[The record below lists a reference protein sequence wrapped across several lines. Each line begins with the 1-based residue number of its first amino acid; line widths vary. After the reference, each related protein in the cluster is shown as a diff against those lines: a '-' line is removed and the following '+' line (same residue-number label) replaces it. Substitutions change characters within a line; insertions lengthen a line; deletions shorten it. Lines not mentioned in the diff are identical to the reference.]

1 MSESKTYVFGNEGG
15 GQGSMMSL
23 LAPLLQQRG
32 LDPNLLL
39 AMNKNGNGWGD
50 GFMWVIFL
58 FFLMGWGGNGWGGFG
73 NGRAGGIANEI
84 NNDYGRSLL
93 MDAIGGNRNALSNL
107 ATQLNCTEGQIQ
119 AAISALTSQVQGVGN
134 QVGMSGMQVI
144 NALQQGNMQIA
155 QQLASCCC
163 ENRLATCQQTN
174 TLQNA
179 INNVAVGQEHGFSN
193 VTYETQ
199 KQTCDLHNAIK
210 DSTQTIVNGQ
220 KQAEMRE
227 MQNKIDALREENST
241 FKSSAMTSQIVG
253 QAVAPIN
260 AVLAG
265 LQQEVAGIK
274 CKMPDGEAEFKQLPS
289 NGQIANSGDVV
300 VSESREAMIAEVEA
314 MLRHSQEVLASKDYH
329 EKVVCNCEKI
339 MCVLNPQIA
348 KDREQEQKISQL
360 ESKVCGMEGTLSNI
374 ESMLQKALKKSNSNN

>member
-1 MSESKTYVFGNEGG
+1 MSETKTYVFGNDGLCG
-15 GQGSMMSL
+15 DGMMSL
-23 LAPLLQQRG
+23 LAPLLQRNG

-50 GFMWVIFL
+50 GSGFMWVIFL

-73 NGRAGGIANEI
+73 GNGRGAIANEI

-119 AAISALTSQVQGVGN
+119 SAISALTSQVQSVGN
-134 QVGMSGMQVI
+134 QVGMSGMQTI

-155 QQLASCCC
+155 QQLANCCC

-174 TLQNA
+174 TLQSA
-179 INNVAVGQEHGFSN
+179 INNVATGQERGFAN
-193 VTYETQ
+193 VTYGTQ
-199 KQTCDLHNAIK
+199 RQTCDLHNAIK

-220 KQAEMRE
+220 QQAVMRE
-227 MQNKIDALREENST
+227 MQNKIDSLREENST

-253 QAVAPIN
+253 QALAPVN

-265 LQQEVAGIK
+265 LQKEVGEIK
-274 CKMPDGEAEFKQLPS
+274 CSQPNTVTVPYQPFVTVPNCVAAQYGLYANA
-289 NGQIANSGDVV
+289 NGFWG
-300 VSESREAMIAEVEA
+300 
-314 MLRHSQEVLASKDYH
+314 
-329 EKVVCNCEKI
+329 
-339 MCVLNPQIA
+339 
-348 KDREQEQKISQL
+348 
-360 ESKVCGMEGTLSNI
+360 
-374 ESMLQKALKKSNSNN
+374 

>member
-1 MSESKTYVFGNEGG
+1 MSETKTYVFGNDGQCGG
-15 GQGSMMSL
+15 GMMSL
-23 LAPLLQQRG
+23 LAPLLQRNG

-50 GFMWVIFL
+50 GSGFMWVIFL

-73 NGRAGGIANEI
+73 GNGRGAIANEI

-119 AAISALTSQVQGVGN
+119 SAISALTSQVQSVGN
-134 QVGMSGMQVI
+134 QVGMSGMQTI

-155 QQLASCCC
+155 QQLANCCC

-174 TLQNA
+174 TLQSA
-179 INNVAVGQEHGFSN
+179 INNVATGQERGFAN
-193 VTYETQ
+193 VAYETQ
-199 KQTCDLHNAIK
+199 RQTCDLHNAIK

-220 KQAEMRE
+220 QQAVMRE

-253 QAVAPIN
+253 QALAPVN

-265 LQQEVAGIK
+265 LQKEVGEIK
-274 CKMPDGEAEFKQLPS
+274 CAQPNTVTVPYQPFVTVPNCVAAQYGIYGNA
-289 NGQIANSGDVV
+289 NGFWG
-300 VSESREAMIAEVEA
+300 
-314 MLRHSQEVLASKDYH
+314 
-329 EKVVCNCEKI
+329 
-339 MCVLNPQIA
+339 
-348 KDREQEQKISQL
+348 
-360 ESKVCGMEGTLSNI
+360 
-374 ESMLQKALKKSNSNN
+374 

>member
-1 MSESKTYVFGNEGG
+1 MSETKTYVFGNDGQCGG
-15 GQGSMMSL
+15 GMMSL
-23 LAPLLQQRG
+23 LAPLLQRNG

-50 GFMWVIFL
+50 GSGFMWVIFL

-73 NGRAGGIANEI
+73 GNGRGAIANEI

-119 AAISALTSQVQGVGN
+119 SAISALTSQVQSVGN
-134 QVGMSGMQVI
+134 QVGMSGMQTI

-155 QQLASCCC
+155 QQLANCCC

-174 TLQNA
+174 TLQAA
-179 INNVAVGQEHGFSN
+179 INNVAVGQERGFSN
-193 VTYETQ
+193 VAYETQ
-199 KQTCDLHNAIK
+199 RQTCDLHNAIK

-220 KQAEMRE
+220 QQAVMRE
-227 MQNKIDALREENST
+227 LQNKIDSLREENST

-253 QAVAPIN
+253 QALAPVN

-265 LQQEVAGIK
+265 LQKEVGAIK
-274 CKMPDGEAEFKQLPS
+274 CAQPDTVTVPYQPFVTVPNCVAAQYGLYANANA
-289 NGQIANSGDVV
+289 NGFWG
-300 VSESREAMIAEVEA
+300 
-314 MLRHSQEVLASKDYH
+314 
-329 EKVVCNCEKI
+329 
-339 MCVLNPQIA
+339 
-348 KDREQEQKISQL
+348 
-360 ESKVCGMEGTLSNI
+360 
-374 ESMLQKALKKSNSNN
+374 

>member
-1 MSESKTYVFGNEGG
+1 MSESKTYVFGNEGS
-15 GQGSMMSL
+15 GQGGMMSL

-73 NGRAGGIANEI
+73 NGRAGSIANEI

-134 QVGMSGMQVI
+134 QIGMSGMQVI

-174 TLQNA
+174 TLQNS
-179 INNVAVGQEHGFSN
+179 INGVATSQERGFSSIAN
-193 VTYETQ
+193 TIQ
-199 KQTCDLHNAIK
+199 N
-210 DSTQTIVNGQ
+210 STQQILDGQ
-220 KQAEMRE
+220 RAAELRE
-227 MQNKIDALREENST
+227 MQDKLDHLREENST

-274 CKMPDGEAEFKQLPS
+274 CKMPETVTLNYAQATAVPNCVAAQMGLYGFNALN
-289 NGQIANSGDVV
+289 NGGFW
-300 VSESREAMIAEVEA
+300 
-314 MLRHSQEVLASKDYH
+314 
-329 EKVVCNCEKI
+329 
-339 MCVLNPQIA
+339 
-348 KDREQEQKISQL
+348 
-360 ESKVCGMEGTLSNI
+360 G
-374 ESMLQKALKKSNSNN
+374 

>member
-15 GQGSMMSL
+15 GQSGMMSL

-134 QVGMSGMQVI
+134 QVGMSSMQVI

-179 INNVAVGQEHGFSN
+179 INNVAVGQERSFSN
-193 VTYETQ
+193 VAYETQ
-199 KQTCDLHNAIK
+199 RQTCDLHNAIK

-274 CKMPDGEAEFKQLPS
+274 CKMPETVTLNYAQATAVPNCVAAQMGLYGFNALN
-289 NGQIANSGDVV
+289 NGGFW
-300 VSESREAMIAEVEA
+300 
-314 MLRHSQEVLASKDYH
+314 
-329 EKVVCNCEKI
+329 
-339 MCVLNPQIA
+339 
-348 KDREQEQKISQL
+348 
-360 ESKVCGMEGTLSNI
+360 G
-374 ESMLQKALKKSNSNN
+374 